1 VKALVLH
8 YKTADIA
15 TQKCSCC
22 F

>member
-1 VKALVLH
+1 VKALVLY

-15 TQKCSCC
+15 TQKCSYC

>member
-15 TQKCSCC
+15 TQKCSFC